1 MDRPDGRTAVTTD
14 RADPSVKSLR
24 INGEAAAVAAAAATT
39 TMEGLES
46 PRLSS
51 LLSPP
56 PSPHNRAI
64 TPLLVLVLLV
74 NLSASLY
81 QLPLNRVIERRVC
94 RDFFR
99 TIIDDGSDAVFLPD
113 GQVREQL
120 CKVSEVQQDLARV
133 QRGMDLAWIIGDLIM
148 TIPLGFVAERYGRR
162 LVLLLNLVP
171 RIAMLAWAVVV
182 GYFEN
187 VLPARL
193 LYLGPMLSVLGGDC
207 VFNSITYAFAAGFTE
222 DNVLRASYF
231 GYMSSIT
238 YVVALVGPA
247 FASATMSLN
256 LWLPFFIG
264 ISLLFLAS
272 RAIALLPDSRYDQRR
287 QESIADT
294 STLSYP
300 KLHAPQ
306 PAIQAIVHRLNF
318 LYAFVA
324 SRPRNFAFLL
334 VSMFLTS
341 LASADTKLLVQ
352 YISQRYT
359 WSFSSAGYLLSAKA
373 CVNFVLL
380 TVVVPSLLRAR
391 AKKSTVSTERQNLFW
406 ANVCL
411 VMSVMGAT
419 LIGLAPTVW
428 LLVPAMGVYA
438 LGSALPV
445 FTLSLLKS
453 PQVSPVQQQQNP
465 KDDDDDDDDDDHDD
479 YNRPSSPTSVTG
491 IIGGGRLSSESH
503 DTTVFSVVMLVKTVG
518 SLVGVPIVTSLWILG
533 IDLRFEGLGLPY
545 FVSAGC
551 YFAALV
557 VLFRI
562 NVI

>member
-1 MDRPDGRTAVTTD
+1 MDRPDGSTVVITD
-14 RADPSVKSLR
+14 RADPSAAKSLR
-24 INGEAAAVAAAAATT
+24 IDGGAPAAAPSAR
-39 TMEGLES
+39 MEGLES
-46 PRLSS
+46 PTLSS

-64 TPLLVLVLLV
+64 KPLLVLVLVV

-81 QLPLNRVIERRVC
+81 QLPLNRVIERRIC
-94 RDFFR
+94 RDYFR
-99 TIIDDGSDAVFLPD
+99 TIVDDGSDAVYLPD

-120 CKVSEVQQDLARV
+120 CKVGEVQQELARV

-162 LVLLLNLVP
+162 LVLLVNLVP
-171 RIAMLAWAVVV
+171 RIVMLAWAVVV

-193 LYLGPMLSVLGGDC
+193 LFLAPMLSVLGGDC
-207 VFNSITYAFAAGFTE
+207 VFNSITYAFAAGLTE

-256 LWLPFFIG
+256 LWLPFIIG

-272 RAIALLPDSRYDQRR
+272 RVIPLIPDSRHDQR
-287 QESIADT
+287 QEESLANIPT
-294 STLSYP
+294 SSYP
-300 KLHAPQ
+300 KFQGTQ

-318 LYAFVA
+318 LYTFVA

-391 AKKSTVSTERQNLFW
+391 ARKSTVSAERQNLFW
-406 ANVCL
+406 ANACL
-411 VMSVMGAT
+411 LMSVMGAT
-419 LIGLAPTVW
+419 FIGLAPTVW

-453 PQVSPVQQQQNP
+453 PQVSPVEQNP
-465 KDDDDDDDDDDHDD
+465 KDYDGDDGFDENDDD
-479 YNRPSSPTSVTG
+479 YNGTSSPTSVTG

-518 SLVGVPIVTSLWILG
+518 SLVGVPIVTSLWIVG

-557 VLFRI
+557 VLYRI

>member
-1 MDRPDGRTAVTTD
+1 MDRPDGTTTVITD
-14 RADPSVKSLR
+14 RADPGAKSLR
-24 INGEAAAVAAAAATT
+24 IDGEAAAAR
-39 TMEGLES
+39 MEGLES
-46 PRLSS
+46 PTLSS

-56 PSPHNRAI
+56 QPPHNRAV

-81 QLPLNRVIERRVC
+81 QLPLNRVIERRIC

-99 TIIDDGSDAVFLPD
+99 NLVDDGSDAVFLPD

-148 TIPLGFVAERYGRR
+148 TIPLGFVAERHGRR

-171 RIAMLAWAVVV
+171 RIAMLAWAVVI

-187 VLPARL
+187 VFPARL
-193 LYLGPMLSVLGGDC
+193 LYLAPMLSVLGGDC
-207 VFNSITYAFAAGFTE
+207 VFNSITYAFAAGLTE

-256 LWLPFFIG
+256 LWLPFLIG

-272 RAIALLPDSRYDQRR
+272 RVIPMLPDSRHDQR
-287 QESIADT
+287 QEESLANNST
-294 STLSYP
+294 SSFP
-300 KLHAPQ
+300 KFHAHQ
-306 PAIQAIVHRLNF
+306 PVMQAIVHRLNF

-334 VSMFLTS
+334 ISMFLTS

-391 AKKSTVSTERQNLFW
+391 AKKTIVSAERQNLFW

-453 PQVSPVQQQQNP
+453 PQVSPVQQQNP
-465 KDDDDDDDDDDHDD
+465 KDDDEDDDGDDDDNNE
-479 YNRPSSPTSVTG
+479 YNGLGSPTSVTG

-518 SLVGVPIVTSLWILG
+518 SLVGVPIVTSLWIVG

>member
-1 MDRPDGRTAVTTD
+1 MDRPDGSTAVTTD
-14 RADPSVKSLR
+14 RADPSAKSLR
-24 INGEAAAVAAAAATT
+24 IDGEAAGAAAR
-39 TMEGLES
+39 MEGLES
-46 PRLSS
+46 PTLSS

-56 PSPHNRAI
+56 PSPHNRAV

-81 QLPLNRVIERRVC
+81 QLPLNRVIERRIC

-99 TIIDDGSDAVFLPD
+99 TIVDDGSEAVFLPD

-120 CKVSEVQQDLARV
+120 CKVGEVQQDLARV
-133 QRGMDLAWIIGDLIM
+133 QRGMDLAWIIGDLVM

-187 VLPARL
+187 VLPVGL
-193 LYLGPMLSVLGGDC
+193 LYLAPMLSVLGGDC
-207 VFNSITYAFAAGFTE
+207 VFNSITYAFAAGLTE
-222 DNVLRASYF
+222 DNVLRATYF

-238 YVVALVGPA
+238 YIVALVGPA
-247 FASATMSLN
+247 FASGTMSLN
-256 LWLPFFIG
+256 IWLPFIIG

-272 RAIALLPDSRYDQRR
+272 RVVPLIPDSRHDQR
-287 QESIADT
+287 QEESLANAPT
-294 STLSYP
+294 SSFP
-300 KLHAPQ
+300 KLHSSQ

-318 LYAFVA
+318 LYTFVA

-334 VSMFLTS
+334 ASMFLTS

-380 TVVVPSLLRAR
+380 TAVVPSLLRAR
-391 AKKSTVSTERQNLFW
+391 ARKSTGSAERQNLFW
-406 ANVCL
+406 ANACL
-411 VMSVMGAT
+411 VMSVAGAT
-419 LIGLAPTVW
+419 FIGLAPTVW

-453 PQVSPVQQQQNP
+453 PQVSPVQQNP
-465 KDDDDDDDDDDHDD
+465 KDDDDDDDDDDDGYHGT
-479 YNRPSSPTSVTG
+479 STPTSVTG
-491 IIGGGRLSSESH
+491 ITGGGRLSSESH

-518 SLVGVPIVTSLWILG
+518 SLVGVPIVTSLWIVG

-557 VLFRI
+557 VLYRI